1 MTDTE
6 AKQPVQRTVTGRVTS
21 NKMDKTITVAVE
33 RRVRHPLYGKIMR
46 KTTKMHAHD
55 EDNTCLEGDVVTIA
69 QCRPLS
75 KSKTWQLV
83 QVVERAAV

>member
-1 MTDTE
+1 MSE
-6 AKQPVQRTVTGRVTS
+6 AATKVQRTVTGRVTS
-21 NKMDKTITVAVE
+21 NKMEKTITVAVE
-33 RRVRHPLYGKIMR
+33 RRVRHPLYGKYVR

-55 EDNTCLEGDVVTIA
+55 PDNTCGIGDTVTIA

-83 QVVERAAV
+83 EVVERAAV

>member
-1 MTDTE
+1 MTDSATT
-6 AKQPVQRTVTGRVTS
+6 QPVQRTVTGRVTS

-55 EDNTCLEGDVVTIA
+55 QDNTCLIGDVVTIA

-83 QVVERAAV
+83 EVVERAAV

>member
-1 MTDTE
+1 MSE
-6 AKQPVQRTVTGRVTS
+6 SAAKVQRTVTGRVTS
-21 NKMDKTITVAVE
+21 NKMEKTITVAVE
-33 RRVRHPLYGKIMR
+33 RRVRHPLYGKYVR

-55 EDNTCLEGDVVTIA
+55 EDNTCGIGDKVTIA

-83 QVVERAAV
+83 EVVERAAV